1 MADRILVFRGG
12 ESLRPSKEPILA
24 GRLCCS
30 RRPMAAVSRTRLK
43 ALHDK
48 RPTQRL
54 ARPVTRV
61 GSLPDCRR
69 FGSSPC
75 WGPAANLWRNRV
87 ARTALPGWRKSRAG
101 PALRYPGLH
110 RCAWPGPII
119 IARQIDLSVGAMV
132 ATSVFVAAECLSRHP
147 ILAFAGLW
155 DRWIEPATKEETLS
169 CTVIVSGASAWMT
182 PYHDRMPVC
191 CGRKILRLGST
202 ALSPRMRCARPLKA
216 RCASG
221 PCHGA

>member
-1 MADRILVFRGG
+1 
-12 ESLRPSKEPILA
+12 
-24 GRLCCS
+24 
-30 RRPMAAVSRTRLK
+30 MAAVFRTRLK

-48 RPTQRL
+48 RRLSGWPGQSPRSCPCPTV
-54 ARPVTRV
+54 AGSGVRPA
-61 GSLPDCRR
+61 G
-69 FGSSPC
+69 
-75 WGPAANLWRNRV
+75 GPTANLWRDRV

-110 RCAWPGPII
+110 RCAWPGPVI

-132 ATSVFVAAECLSRHP
+132 ATSAFVAAECLSRHP

-169 CTVIVSGASAWMT
+169 CTVIVSGASASR
-182 PYHDRMPVC
+182 P
-191 CGRKILRLGST
+191 GST
-202 ALSPRMRCARPLKA
+202 ALSPRMRCARPPKA